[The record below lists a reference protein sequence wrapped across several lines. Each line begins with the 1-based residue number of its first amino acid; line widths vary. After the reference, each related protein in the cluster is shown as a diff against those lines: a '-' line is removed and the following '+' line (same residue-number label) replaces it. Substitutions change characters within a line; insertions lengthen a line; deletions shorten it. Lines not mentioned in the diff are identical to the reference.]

1 MESARIAAEKAKAK
15 FLSRRLSSPENIAM
29 VQYEWIGVVDEMVFE
44 LATSL
49 IYELAPDDDESQFG
63 FFTNPDSN
71 LFYHLPLGILTM
83 IDFPVF
89 LQFNNLT
96 VQLCIHFR
104 KQYRSSTNDSSL
116 SHRCP

>member
-15 FLSRRLSSPENIAM
+15 LRLSSPENIDM

-71 LFYHLPLGILTM
+71 LFYHLPLGIIIM
-83 IDFPVF
+83 IIMIYWLIPT
-89 LQFNNLT
+89 L
-96 VQLCIHFR
+96 
-104 KQYRSSTNDSSL
+104 
-116 SHRCP
+116 